1 MREIKGEGEKQGEG
15 LMKEIKWIENYFAEQ
30 LVADNKSWCC
40 KHTKA
45 EQ

>member
-1 MREIKGEGEKQGEG
+1 MREIKGEGEKQGEEV
-15 LMKEIKWIENYFAEQ
+15 MKEIKWFENYFGE
-30 LVADNKSWCC
+30 LVADDKSWYC